1 MKIFK
6 GGFSMLK
13 RFILTVILILSVS
26 VPATAMDLK
35 LSEEW
40 SAHAVSGVVF
50 AADDANSQF
59 TGGIFVGPIVHLKTD
74 LGKNIMGF
82 GGLIGNVK
90 TDEDGIIK
98 GAGGITVVTIYDD
111 MIQASIVVDPTQ
123 YKWIDPDTYM
133 VAITFQPIG
142 ALETVGGTI
151 ASVFG
156 MITGN

>member
-1 MKIFK
+1 
-6 GGFSMLK
+6 MLK
-13 RFILTVILILSVS
+13 KLILAVILTLSVS
-26 VPATAMDLK
+26 VPAFSMDLK

-40 SAHAVSGVVF
+40 LAHAVSGVVF

-59 TGGIFVGPIVHLKTD
+59 TGGIFVGPIAHLKTD
-74 LGKNIMGF
+74 LGSNILGF

-90 TDEDGIIK
+90 TDEEGIIK
-98 GAGGITVVTIYDD
+98 GAGGITIVTVYND

-133 VAITFQPIG
+133 IAITFQPVG
-142 ALETVGGTI
+142 ALETIGGTI

-156 MITGN
+156 MIIGNSGN